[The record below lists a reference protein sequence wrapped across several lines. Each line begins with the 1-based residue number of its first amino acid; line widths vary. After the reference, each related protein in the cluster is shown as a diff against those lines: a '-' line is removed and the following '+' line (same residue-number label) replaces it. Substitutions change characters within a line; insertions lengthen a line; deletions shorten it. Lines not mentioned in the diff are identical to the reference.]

1 MDIAGNMTER
11 PETNNM
17 YGDQSDEE
25 DVKVTAQEPIKP
37 APLPKAKLPDLPII
51 EKNNWLIH
59 MLFINKEFEKC
70 KQVIKEQIEMTE
82 RTCEYALYVQGM
94 IQRNEAL
101 IQESLESFQAAAML
115 NPNSLENLKQVGRS
129 LYLLGRHKAA
139 LDIYAEAAKL
149 APQDPELLHNQGV
162 CLVYLND
169 YIKAEECFKK
179 ALAVQKTEHSYSQLG
194 KMHILRG
201 DKEGALAFYKKA
213 VENFPENSELLSVL
227 GLLYLQMGDT
237 QRAFE
242 HLGNAMTYDPQNT
255 KAIMGAGSI
264 IQDHGDY
271 DVALTKYRVAASV
284 TPESHSLWNNI
295 GMCFFGKK
303 KYVAAISCLKRA
315 HYLSPFEWRTC
326 YNLGLAHLTMHQYA
340 SAFHFI
346 SAAINLKPKFAPLF
360 MLLGVALTHLDDP
373 SNAKQAYEQ
382 AISIEVDS
390 PMTYLNYAIM
400 LFNNGEKSHAAAQ
413 YAKFE
418 MYHQKKALND
428 PDVNA
433 LVAKLGPILHMG
445 S

>member
-1 MDIAGNMTER
+1 MEDQQVSDA
-11 PETNNM
+11 M
-17 YGDQSDEE
+17 YGDQSDD
-25 DVKVTAQEPIKP
+25 DVKVAVQEPVKT
-37 APLPKAKLPDLPII
+37 APIPKAKLPDLPII

-59 MLFINKEFEKC
+59 MLFINKEFERC
-70 KQVIKEQIEMTE
+70 KQVIKEQVEMTDSA
-82 RTCEYALYVQGM
+82 CEYALYVQGM
-94 IQRNEAL
+94 VQRNDAL

-129 LYLLGRHKAA
+129 LYLLARHKAA

-149 APQDPELLHNQGV
+149 APEDPELLHNQGV
-162 CLVYLND
+162 CQVYLGEFN
-169 YIKAEECFKK
+169 KAEECFKK
-179 ALAVQKTEHSYSQLG
+179 ALSIQKTEHSYTQLG
-194 KMHILRG
+194 KMHILKG
-201 DKEGALAFYKKA
+201 DTEGALAIYKKA
-213 VENFPENSELLSVL
+213 VEAFPENSDLLSVL
-227 GLLYLQMGDT
+227 GLLHLQIGDT
-237 QRAFE
+237 QKAFE
-242 HLGNAMTYDPQNT
+242 HLGNAMTYDSQNV

-264 IQDHGDY
+264 IQDHGDF
-271 DVALTKYRVAASV
+271 DVALTKYRVAAAV
-284 TPESHSLWNNI
+284 TPESHALWNNI

-315 HYLSPFEWRTC
+315 HYLAPFEWRTC

-360 MLLGVALTHLDDP
+360 MLLGVALTHLEDVD
-373 SNAKQAYEQ
+373 NAKQAYEQ
-382 AISIEVDS
+382 AITIQSDD

-400 LFNNGEKSHAAAQ
+400 LHNNGEKSQAAAQ

-418 MYHQKKALND
+418 LHNKTRTTND